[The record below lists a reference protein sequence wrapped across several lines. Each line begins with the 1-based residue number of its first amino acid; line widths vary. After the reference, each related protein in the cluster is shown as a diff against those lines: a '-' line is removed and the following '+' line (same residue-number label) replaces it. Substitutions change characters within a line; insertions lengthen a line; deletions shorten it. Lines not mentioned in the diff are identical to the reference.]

1 MIGRLKGVGVHRP
14 VMEVAASEAALGE
27 LVIGVIVVLV
37 LRPEKLALWKSVL
50 RTSKQMK

>member
-1 MIGRLKGVGVHRP
+1 VIGRLKGVGVHRP

-27 LVIGVIVVLV
+27 LAIVVLV
-37 LRPEKLALWKSVL
+37 LRPEELAQWKSAL